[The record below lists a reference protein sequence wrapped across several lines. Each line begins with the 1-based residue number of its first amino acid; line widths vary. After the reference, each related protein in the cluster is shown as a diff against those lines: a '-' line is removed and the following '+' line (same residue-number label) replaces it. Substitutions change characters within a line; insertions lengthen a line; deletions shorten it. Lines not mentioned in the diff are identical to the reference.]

1 MFDAPHALRSF
12 LAPPPDAFWKWDE
25 DVDAVLWADG
35 RTIAF
40 ITELAEILEGE
51 APYGLPSMSGVVLLL
66 AACRDSWS
74 TAPPPVHALLGQIR
88 WIDEHLA
95 TIGSESHYDADWLNT
110 LLEDLHKISELP
122 RELRASTRAKSALI
136 AALFEDEQH
145 RTSRETAETVIDVL
159 QREEIPPLCVEPITM
174 HDFGWQVANIEAIR
188 RLAERLVRFDLN
200 AFRLRMETGL
210 DIEVLPAEIEE
221 PLARRVR
228 QLLDDLKDDEEL
240 AGLARLTRS
249 LMAVTNLPRPLDVNE
264 DLPIGGVSDIA
275 NRGSFDRLLL
285 SELAADNDVLT
296 MRVAMNEALYLRRET
311 STQTPPRHRVVIV
324 DSGLRLWGVPRVYA
338 TSVAMS
344 LAAMTETHVEFT
356 AFRPE
361 GSLLEPID
369 FATRDGLIEHL
380 HTLLPDSHPG
390 EALQRLQLDLA
401 ECDHEYDAI
410 LVTAEDVLADPA
422 FQQALDNDGEAI
434 RFIAAVT
441 RDGGFRLL
449 ERTPRGVKVLREASL
464 DLDHLLAPSE
474 KPTQPLID
482 SDGPSRLP
490 AIMRVSPFPLRMP
503 HHMNWKQAWTDGRGW
518 LFAVTNDHR
527 LMLWD
532 ESDKAA
538 RQIIERLPARN
549 VLWSDGQ
556 DQLARFVVGNPGK
569 SEAWLVVADGD
580 EFGILELLGS
590 SDTIRGIGAHGGVLF
605 VIRRNDIDV
614 FDANSGQ
621 RLTTLTIPA
630 GYTWVNDRFFQSA
643 TYWTALA
650 YNGIQPRFDEV
661 VNYSHY
667 ADLWRLAAMI
677 DVEGIEGPVGLSGR
691 DCRLY
696 HTATR
701 KECPLLAPIAGPVRM
716 LAKSHCGQ
724 TVVVSHTAA
733 PPSMRDKSI
742 IHLLDGRVQSTGLD
756 PFEAALNVG
765 PLNNPTLYKRF
776 QAIRA
781 GRNSLLLKGRNER
794 ILALTLTKWTDD
806 VLHLKAQDSN
816 TISDHSQSWRS
827 FQKMSKS
834 HDTRYGL
841 QVATWPDGSQAVL
854 DSRGLLHLR
863 SSDEN
868 LPECSIVLCHN
879 ALAGWCSD
887 GRKWGPPMYHTDDSH
902 LTAARVIWDDVIIPF
917 VRKCEWQS
925 NVEAL
930 RVDASGK
937 R

>member
-1 MFDAPHALRSF
+1 
-12 LAPPPDAFWKWDE
+12 
-25 DVDAVLWADG
+25 
-35 RTIAF
+35 
-40 ITELAEILEGE
+40 
-51 APYGLPSMSGVVLLL
+51 
-66 AACRDSWS
+66 
-74 TAPPPVHALLGQIR
+74 
-88 WIDEHLA
+88 
-95 TIGSESHYDADWLNT
+95 
-110 LLEDLHKISELP
+110 
-122 RELRASTRAKSALI
+122 
-136 AALFEDEQH
+136 
-145 RTSRETAETVIDVL
+145 
-159 QREEIPPLCVEPITM
+159 
-174 HDFGWQVANIEAIR
+174 
-188 RLAERLVRFDLN
+188 
-200 AFRLRMETGL
+200 
-210 DIEVLPAEIEE
+210 
-221 PLARRVR
+221 
-228 QLLDDLKDDEEL
+228 
-240 AGLARLTRS
+240 
-249 LMAVTNLPRPLDVNE
+249 
-264 DLPIGGVSDIA
+264 
-275 NRGSFDRLLL
+275 
-285 SELAADNDVLT
+285 
-296 MRVAMNEALYLRRET
+296 MNEALYLRRET

-344 LAAMTETHVEFT
+344 LAAMTESHVEFT

-380 HTLLPDSHPG
+380 HALLPDADPG
-390 EALQRLQLDLA
+390 AALQRLQLDLA
-401 ECDHEYDAI
+401 EYEHEYDAI

-474 KPTQPLID
+474 KPKQPLID

-490 AIMRVSPFPLRMP
+490 AISRVSPFPLRMP

-538 RQIIERLPARN
+538 RQIIERLPSRN

-556 DQLARFVVGNPGK
+556 DDWAARFVVGNPGRF
-569 SEAWLVVADGD
+569 EAWLIIAETGD
-580 EFGILELLGS
+580 DNVQIIELAGS
-590 SDTIRGIGAHGGVLF
+590 MEVIRGVSEHGPALF
-605 VIRRNDIDV
+605 VIRRTDIDIY
-614 FDANSGQ
+614 DIENGQ
-621 RLTTLTIPA
+621 RIKTIGIPT
-630 GYTWVNDRFFQSA
+630 GYTWVNDRFFQGPTHWSA
-643 TYWTALA
+643 ISWD
-650 YNGIQPRFDEV
+650 GIQPRFEEV
-661 VNYSHY
+661 VNYSQY
-667 ADLWRLAAMI
+667 ADLWRLTAMF
-677 DVEGIEGPVGLSGR
+677 DVAGIIEGPVGLSGQ
-691 DCRLY
+691 DGRLY

-716 LAKSHCGQ
+716 MAKSHRGQ

-733 PPSMRDKSI
+733 PPSMREKSV
-742 IHLLDGRVQSTGLD
+742 IHPLDGRVQSTGLD

-781 GRNSLLLKGRNER
+781 GQNSLLLKGRNQR
-794 ILALTLTKWTDD
+794 ILALDLDSFN
-806 VLHLKAQDSN
+806 VSMHLNAHDSN
-816 TISDHSQSWRS
+816 SVSDHSKSWRS

-854 DSRGLLHLR
+854 DSRGLLHLK